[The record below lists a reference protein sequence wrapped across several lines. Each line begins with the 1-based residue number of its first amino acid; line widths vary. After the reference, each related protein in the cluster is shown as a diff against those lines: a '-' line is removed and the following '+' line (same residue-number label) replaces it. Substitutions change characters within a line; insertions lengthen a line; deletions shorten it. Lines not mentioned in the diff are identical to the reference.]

1 MANIITFGKTF
12 LPQIRGL
19 ASRQSS
25 NFIYKTS
32 LFEELNLKGLK
43 YAPNSDTLKITGKPI
58 QSAEEAINKI
68 GIKSEIHSTTNI
80 KPLKY
85 TSTAKPFDSAEKTG
99 GKPVGVYRE
108 DGTYLG
114 KCSYENLIEKHTWNN
129 ASYPSS
135 WIDPTTN
142 IPKSSLYVRY
152 ISTPVT
158 NRNKGNGREIMKRL
172 YLQSIEN
179 GHEGRISLQAAW
191 DSPGF
196 YEKLGF
202 ENDPRVLESAKR
214 ELKSLESRL
223 MYFESNGIDC
233 YEEFTTKA
241 EFLKEIQEQ
250 KKLISHI
257 PCKQGNLYFTPTEE
271 NLAKLFAK

>member
-32 LFEELNLKGLK
+32 LFEDLNLKGLK

-68 GIKSEIHSTTNI
+68 GIKSELHSTTNI

-114 KCSYENLIEKHTWNN
+114 KCSYENRIEKNSVNN

-142 IPKSSLYVRY
+142 TPKSSLYIRY
-152 ISTPVT
+152 IGTPAT

-202 ENDPRVLESAKR
+202 ENNPRVLESAKS
-214 ELKSLESRL
+214 ELKHLESRL
-223 MYFESNGIDC
+223 KYFEKYGEDID
-233 YEEFTTKA
+233 EEFTTKA
-241 EFLKEIQEQ
+241 ELLEEVLEQ
-250 KKLISHI
+250 RKLVSHI
-257 PCKQGNLYFTPTEE
+257 PCQQGELYFTPTEE